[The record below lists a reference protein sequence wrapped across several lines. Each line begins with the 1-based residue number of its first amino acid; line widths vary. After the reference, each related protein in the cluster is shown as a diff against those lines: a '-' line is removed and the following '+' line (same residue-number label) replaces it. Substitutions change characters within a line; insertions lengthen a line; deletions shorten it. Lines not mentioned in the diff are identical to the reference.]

1 MAMILKKENDKETV
15 WMRGYGFTRKDE
27 AEELQGQLTTCPIT
41 LTWDEALGK
50 TPIPE
55 EKKKAI
61 REYFKRGR
69 AH

>member
-1 MAMILKKENDKETV
+1 MAMILKKENDKELV
-15 WMRGYGFTRKDE
+15 WVRGYGCARKDE
-27 AEELQGQLTTCPIT
+27 AEELQEQLTTCPIT

-61 REYFKRGR
+61 REYIRRGR
-69 AH
+69 AK